1 MEPLDSRCNGVSIME
16 YAWVFFI
23 RLPNRSGRVIA
34 SVERKRNPGVG
45 EKITDFEVV
54 ILYKKKTLFGYLPLP
69 PPPSMLK
76 TKSDML
82 KDQNT
87 R

>member
-1 MEPLDSRCNGVSIME
+1 M
-16 YAWVFFI
+16 
-23 RLPNRSGRVIA
+23 
-34 SVERKRNPGVG
+34 G

-54 ILYKKKTLFGYLPLP
+54 IFYKKKTLFGYLPLP
-69 PPPSMLK
+69 LPPSMLK